1 MEKDDV
7 LHLKNYTEIL
17 VDETLQKL
25 WSEMSD
31 ICKCIRCRYDT
42 EAIALNNLPPSY
54 TVTKKGEIFTKV
66 NNFRNQI
73 QIDVIKEV
81 LNAILI
87 VSKNC
92 SHLLEKE
99 KEVQVS

>member
-25 WSEMSD
+25 WSELSD
-31 ICKCIRCRYDT
+31 VCKCIRCEYDIK
-42 EAIALNNLPPSY
+42 AIALNNLPPSY
-54 TVTKKGEIFTKV
+54 TVTEQGEIFTKV

-81 LNAILI
+81 LNAIST

-92 SHLLEKE
+92 SHMEKE